1 MSEIKQEV
9 PVTVP
14 NIYLSDLEKLA
25 QKVRQV
31 SDEENVE
38 ISFEFIL
45 ASLFP
50 TCWKNIQADLNS
62 QYTKGYIQGYSD
74 KEEECRK
81 YRRSY
86 SEDEDPDC
94 YYE

>member
-31 SDEENVE
+31 TGEENVE

-50 TCWKNIQADLNS
+50 TCWKNIQADLS
-62 QYTKGYIQGYSD
+62 CQYTKGYIQGRLD
-74 KEEECRK
+74 KEEE
-81 YRRSY
+81 YRSY
-86 SEDEDPDC
+86 CRSCSDDDADC
-94 YYE
+94 YCE